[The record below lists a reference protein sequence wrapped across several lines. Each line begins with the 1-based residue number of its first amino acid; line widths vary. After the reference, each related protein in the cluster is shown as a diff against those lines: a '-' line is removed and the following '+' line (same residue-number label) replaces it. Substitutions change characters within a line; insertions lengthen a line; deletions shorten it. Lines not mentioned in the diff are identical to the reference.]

1 MPEKVNLQRCTIC
14 GNFKEEDQTWFLMTE
29 SCWED
34 KLNVWKWNQAMA
46 AREAVHSL
54 CSPRHVRELII
65 HWMTTGC
72 LHYPFAQA
80 CPSLTS
86 FRPKSRLGRK
96 GHEETSLP
104 YRLGEIAVDRNA
116 VSRILVEDPLSLTTL
131 LDELMMT
138 LEQEVVE
145 DVESGLLND
154 LYLWTCDRE
163 LNSGSGSTLKEFGVC
178 SEKSFFPDLV
188 QEL

>member
-14 GNFKEEDQTWFLMTE
+14 GNFKEEEDQTWFLMTE

-80 CPSLTS
+80 RPTLTS
-86 FRPKSRLGRK
+86 FGLNRASAAKGIRTRRHRTGRAK
-96 GHEETSLP
+96 LRSIATLSPASWLRTRSL
-104 YRLGEIAVDRNA
+104 
-116 VSRILVEDPLSLTTL
+116 
-131 LDELMMT
+131 
-138 LEQEVVE
+138 
-145 DVESGLLND
+145 
-154 LYLWTCDRE
+154 
-163 LNSGSGSTLKEFGVC
+163 
-178 SEKSFFPDLV
+178 
-188 QEL
+188 